1 LTVYQGMYNG
11 VILADYNS
19 SAAFTAEQ
27 TTQNF
32 VLIVKDFYRYIP
44 KFVGISQPLTNLN
57 YRGGRD
63 PESSLAI
70 AG

>member
-1 LTVYQGMYNG
+1 MYNG

-27 TTQNF
+27 TTPALQNF

-57 YRGGRD
+57 YRGGR
-63 PESSLAI
+63 
-70 AG
+70 